1 MMSVGRDALREFWAS
16 KVSKMGVALLVLLVV
31 VSVYV
36 VLTYP
41 LDFGLRYW
49 NNPAYWADNPKAV
62 PPEWWN
68 LFTDKKLPPHVI
80 KDFHEP
86 SDVRDQRGRRILEYV
101 YSFDFQY
108 DEFPSFLSI
117 SLNNVTFSSRR
128 PPRVEIFLDR
138 PDNISVRLL
147 RFTVTGPRPGEEAPY
162 FRYVEAPNRVRITGD
177 KNVFSALSAMLKK
190 YYGLSIRPSEVGEI
204 GAEKVAFGEPSGDGF
219 KVLRGRYVLRA
230 VVTGYDED
238 VDVGMLRMVVGGR
251 VYGFSG
257 TDTLGRDLAVGLLF
271 GFPIALLI
279 GFLTSTVTTIIGA
292 ITGVISGYMGGK
304 VDTGIQRL
312 SDIILNIPLL
322 PILIFFTFVLGT
334 EIPRLW
340 VIIAIL
346 IAFSWPSLTIVVRPM
361 VLQIRESQFVEA
373 AVAIGAP
380 RLWIMFRHIFPQVAP
395 FVFAQLIFFT
405 PSAILAEAALSFLG
419 LGDPSMPTWGQIL
432 ETGFRSGGVYIGYWW
447 WVLPPGLLIVFA
459 AITFVLIALG
469 LEPVVNPR
477 LRRMK

>member
-1 MMSVGRDALREFWAS
+1 MAVGEDALKEFWAS
-16 KVSKMGVALLVLLVV
+16 SVSKVGIALLVILIVA
-31 VSVYV
+31 SVYV
-36 VLTYP
+36 VFTYP

-49 NNPAYWADNPKAV
+49 NNPSYWADNPKAV

-68 LFTDKKLPPHVI
+68 MLSGKKLPPHMV
-80 KDFHEP
+80 KDFYEP
-86 SDVRDQRGRRILEYV
+86 TRTIPQERRVILEYV
-101 YSFDFQY
+101 HSFDFQY
-108 DEFPSFLSI
+108 DEFPTFLSI
-117 SLNNVTFSSRR
+117 SLNNVSYLSKR
-128 PPRVEIFLDR
+128 PPRVEIYLDR
-138 PDNISVRLL
+138 PDNITVRFL
-147 RFTVTGPRPGEEAPY
+147 RFTVTGPRSGEEPPY
-162 FRYVEAPNRVRITGD
+162 FRYVEAPNRVIITGN
-177 KNVFSALSAMLKK
+177 KNAFSSLSAMLKK
-190 YYGLSIRPSEVGEI
+190 EFGIALKPSEIGEV
-204 GAEKVAFGEPSGDGF
+204 GAEKVAFGKPTENGF
-219 KVLRGRYVLRA
+219 EVLKGRYSFRVR
-230 VVTGYDED
+230 VIGYDEG
-238 VDVGMLRMVVGGR
+238 VGVEKVRMVVGGQ

-334 EIPRLW
+334 QIPRLW

-373 AVAIGAP
+373 AIAIGAP